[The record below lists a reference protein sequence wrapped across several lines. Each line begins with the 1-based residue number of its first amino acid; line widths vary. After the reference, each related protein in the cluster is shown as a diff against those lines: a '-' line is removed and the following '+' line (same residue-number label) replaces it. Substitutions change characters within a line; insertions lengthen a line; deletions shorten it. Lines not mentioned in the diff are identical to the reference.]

1 MPPKNVKLLGM
12 VQKRAILGNKRQYMI
27 VARAAQDFLIQDAN

>member
-1 MPPKNVKLLGM
+1 M
-12 VQKRAILGNKRQYMI
+12 VQKRAVLGNKRQYMI